1 MNNAKRITGA
11 LLATA
16 AAGMFSIAATPAV
29 QAAEGEVMCAGV
41 NACKGH
47 GACKSAT
54 NACKGQNGC
63 KGKGVV
69 AMSEQACKDIGGTYT
84 PQAFLDKKS

>member
-1 MNNAKRITGA
+1 MKMQSASPEHYWPRPPLGCFRSPQFPQCRRPK
-11 LLATA
+11 
-16 AAGMFSIAATPAV
+16 
-29 QAAEGEVMCAGV
+29 GEVMCQGV
-41 NACKGH
+41 NACKEH

-54 NACKGQNGC
+54 NACKGHNAC